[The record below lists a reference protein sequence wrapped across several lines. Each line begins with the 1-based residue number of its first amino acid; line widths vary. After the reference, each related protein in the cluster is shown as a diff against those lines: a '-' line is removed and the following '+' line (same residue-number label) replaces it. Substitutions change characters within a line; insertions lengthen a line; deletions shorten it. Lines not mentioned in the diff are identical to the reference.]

1 MSEPTEKR
9 RVWAGPGLTVGLIVL
24 GMALRLAQYL
34 HNRALWLDEAALAV
48 NIVQR
53 GFRELLEPMIYHQNS
68 PYAFL
73 FSVELTT
80 RLLGTGEHA
89 LRLMPLLWALASV
102 PLFAWMMAEISR
114 GEDGA
119 IRWNRVV
126 IGTAFFVTAKHLI
139 FYANELRH
147 YSTDVALCCL
157 LVAMTAR
164 LLRHAPDTLAFRRL
178 LIVLGVTGVVSVWFS
193 LAMFFVLAGAG
204 SVVLVCALRSRS
216 RSAIAWTAAAGVLWL
231 ASFGAHNHIH
241 ARNIEA
247 RNLRA
252 DIEHNLAKGFFEV
265 PPRSGAEARR
275 LRDGVEQ
282 VFSYPGGFTRP
293 GLAFFACA
301 AGAVALARRRP
312 ALAFLLALPGIYAI
326 FASGMSAYPFWGRYV
341 LFAMPAMAALI
352 VEAPAALLENR
363 ERAVRTM
370 GVMLCVFLFLQPF
383 AHGLRIFARSYDF
396 GDDPR
401 PLVAHLKTHWREGD
415 AIYLPF
421 HQVPPFHYYLPRAGF
436 REEQFE
442 REPIF
447 TEEVENNEAY
457 RRAYMMERMPELFAE
472 HERIWIVFR
481 DGAGHLPRLTETVGE
496 VDDIGQLMEA
506 VPGGGMTLYRYEAAE
521 NQGL

>member
-1 MSEPTEKR
+1 MSERGAKSRT
-9 RVWAGPGLTVGLIVL
+9 WIGPVLTVALVMLGL
-24 GMALRLAQYL
+24 ALRTAQYL

-53 GFRELLEPMIYHQNS
+53 GFGELLEPMIYHQNS
-68 PYAFL
+68 PFAFL

-89 LRLMPLLWALASV
+89 LRLMPFLWALASV

-114 GEDGA
+114 DEEGA

-126 IGTAFFVTAKHLI
+126 IGTAFFATAKHLI

-164 LLRHAPDTLAFRRL
+164 LLRHDPNTVEFRRSL
-178 LIVLGVTGVVSVWFS
+178 MTLGVVGLVSVWFS

-216 RSAIAWTAAAGVLWL
+216 WSAVVWVAAVGIFWMV
-231 ASFGAHNHIH
+231 SFGAHNTIH
-241 ARNIEA
+241 SRNIEA
-247 RNLRA
+247 RNLRG

-265 PPRSGAEARR
+265 PPRSGDEARR

-282 VFSYPGGFTRP
+282 IFSYPGGMTRP

-301 AGAVALARRRP
+301 AGSVALLRRRP
-312 ALAFLLALPGIYAI
+312 ALAFLLALPGLYAI
-326 FASGMSAYPFWGRYV
+326 CASGMSAYPFWGRYV

-352 VEAPAALLENR
+352 VEAPATLLENR

-370 GVMLCVFLFLQPF
+370 GFMLCVFLFLQPF

-401 PLVAHLKTHWREGD
+401 PLVAHLKTHWREDD

-436 REEQFE
+436 SEDQFE

-447 TEEVENNEAY
+447 TEVVENNEAY
-457 RRAYMMERMPELFAE
+457 RRAYMMERLPVLFTE
-472 HERIWIVFR
+472 HERLWIVFR
-481 DGAGHLPRLTETVGE
+481 DGAGYLPSLTKNVGE
-496 VDDIGQLMEA
+496 VDDIGRLMEV
-506 VPGGGMTLYRYEAAE
+506 VPGGGMTLYRYEAD
-521 NQGL
+521 